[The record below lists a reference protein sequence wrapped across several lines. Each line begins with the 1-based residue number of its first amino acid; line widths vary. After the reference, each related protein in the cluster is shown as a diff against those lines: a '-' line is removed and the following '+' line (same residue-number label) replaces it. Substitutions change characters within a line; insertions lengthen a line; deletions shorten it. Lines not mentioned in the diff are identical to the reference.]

1 MLSLSLL
8 LKKKSASH
16 LMAQSFRLFE
26 NYDEFAGIFL
36 GARFFNLRRCLEIKE
51 LQINEEI
58 REKEV
63 RLVDDEGNQLGV
75 VSKNQAIELAT
86 AKKLDL
92 VNVAPNAKPPV
103 CRIMDYG
110 KYRYE
115 QEKKE
120 KEARKK
126 QKVINVKELRFSP
139 NIEDHDLN
147 TKANRAIDFLKNG
160 DRVKVSVR
168 FRGRE
173 MGHTD
178 LGREVLDKFYD
189 LISEYGV
196 VDKKPKMEGRSLVMF
211 LSERKDSDKSDK

>member
-1 MLSLSLL
+1 MMILR
-8 LKKKSASH
+8 ASFD
-16 LMAQSFRLFE
+16 AC
-26 NYDEFAGIFL
+26 
-36 GARFFNLRRCLEIKE
+36 FFNLRRCLEIKE

-63 RLVDDEGNQLGV
+63 RLVDENGEQLGV
-75 VSKNQAIELAT
+75 VSTNKAIDMAISR
-86 AKKLDL
+86 KLDL
-92 VNVAPNAKPPV
+92 VKVAPNAKPPV
-103 CRIMDYG
+103 CRLMDYG
-110 KYRYE
+110 KYKYDM
-115 QEKKE
+115 EKKE
-120 KEARKK
+120 KEAKKK
-126 QKVINVKELRFSP
+126 QKVINIKELRFSP

-178 LGREVLDKFYD
+178 LGREVLDKFVD

-211 LSERKDSDKSDK
+211 LSEKKDDDKSNN